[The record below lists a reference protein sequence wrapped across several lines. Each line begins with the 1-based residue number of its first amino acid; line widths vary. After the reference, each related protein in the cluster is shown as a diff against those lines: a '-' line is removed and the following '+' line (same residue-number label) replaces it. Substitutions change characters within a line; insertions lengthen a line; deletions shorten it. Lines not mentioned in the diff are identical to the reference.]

1 MQYIPCHSALL
12 AQETLFLTQKGIFFA
27 QRSPKSALIATNL
40 NSPQNSVCSSL
51 KFLSKSKL
59 FGGGPRAPHNSC
71 HPVLWR
77 ALYSTME
84 SYPLKTLP
92 FIVLKHLPKWW
103 KTWPRQFFCGGQL
116 AIFTSVSSTN
126 PKSSLHR
133 PGGWLSLNSSSPFQ
147 VPKMKS
153 VVERTCSPFLIEN
166 FMIQSRPGH
175 SSVPTCFCFL
185 HCGTV

>member
-1 MQYIPCHSALL
+1 MPNGKSFWIFHSF
-12 AQETLFLTQKGIFFA
+12 TVMFSLFSNWFTINVSEGHI
-27 QRSPKSALIATNL
+27 
-40 NSPQNSVCSSL
+40 
-51 KFLSKSKL
+51 
-59 FGGGPRAPHNSC
+59 
-71 HPVLWR
+71 LWR

-175 SSVPTCFCFL
+175 SSVPKCFCFL